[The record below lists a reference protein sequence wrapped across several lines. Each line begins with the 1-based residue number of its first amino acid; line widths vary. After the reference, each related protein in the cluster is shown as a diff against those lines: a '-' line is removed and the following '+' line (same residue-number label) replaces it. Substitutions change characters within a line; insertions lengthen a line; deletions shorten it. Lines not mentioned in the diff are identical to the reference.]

1 VAIATKMLN
10 DHTKPWVRTLQAMPS
25 QGTNSAD
32 VDDNHFMGKLER
44 TGNIAGVENVAK
56 EVSRFVGSFIFKKV
70 KFVNKND
77 LKTMNSLSR
86 KIRRNL
92 NYGMEEW
99 PVIWTSV
106 AMPTIIHQV
115 SKRRSTAMQNVKK
128 GLISGKHE

>member
-1 VAIATKMLN
+1 MS
-10 DHTKPWVRTLQAMPS
+10 S
-25 QGTNSAD
+25 QGTNGTN
-32 VDDNHFMGKLER
+32 VDDNHFMGELER
-44 TGNIAGVENVAK
+44 TGNIAGVENVTK

-86 KIRRNL
+86 KTRRNL
-92 NYGMEEW
+92 NYGAEEW
-99 PVIWTSV
+99 PAIWTSV

-115 SKRRSTAMQNVKK
+115 LKRRSTVMQNVKK

>member
-1 VAIATKMLN
+1 
-10 DHTKPWVRTLQAMPS
+10 
-25 QGTNSAD
+25 

-44 TGNIAGVENVAK
+44 TGNIAGVENVAKEVSRFVGSFGNIAGVENVAK

-77 LKTMNSLSR
+77 LKMMNSLS
-86 KIRRNL
+86 KKARRNL
-92 NYGMEEW
+92 NYGAEEW
-99 PVIWTSV
+99 PAIWTSV

-115 SKRRSTAMQNVKK
+115 SKRRSTVMQNVKK

>member
-1 VAIATKMLN
+1 MS
-10 DHTKPWVRTLQAMPS
+10 S
-25 QGTNSAD
+25 QGTNGAD
-32 VDDNHFMGKLER
+32 VDDNHFMGKLQR

-86 KIRRNL
+86 KMRRNL
-92 NYGMEEW
+92 NYSTEEW
-99 PVIWTSV
+99 PAIWTSI

-115 SKRRSTAMQNVKK
+115 SKRRSTMMQNVKK
-128 GLISGKHE
+128 RLISCKHE